1 MNYHLRTPQGQD
13 LGIHLLEELRRRR
26 QSGELT
32 GAEFVWCAGMAN
44 WTLLD
49 SVLQEGAAATPPL
62 IALPIQKSANPWLVF
77 GIIAVIAAIFGVFL
91 FVGLGVLSLAKRERR
106 ASNDITAGF
115 PAVTTR
121 SGNTKTL
128 SAVELASQPVVCH
141 TNTLTAEDMRKKEK
155 EFRIRQY
162 LEGYKNY
169 GQHNPTT
176 DAAAVNFLESWI
188 LCHYGTPAEQT
199 NIPPLATLSDQLAT
213 NPACTD
219 PLVLAVAAINAVEL
233 HEAIRRLE
241 RAVSGFEKSR
251 HKAYPKFFATVTL
264 ATKLIQDKNDR
275 QPVLDAAAIQHLKE
289 TLRDGSLRDTDQDV
303 IADILIFGWGRGFF
317 DRNTATVCSTVQA
330 SGDSFAWLALVLEGE
345 SEIRQA
351 WQARGGGYADSVS
364 DKGWRGFIEHL
375 AKARTQFTKAWKLH
389 PELPLAATRMI
400 YVSLGD
406 SNLTEMRLWFD
417 RAVAAQIDYTK
428 AWADLRWGLRPRWY
442 GDRKAMLAL
451 GITALNT
458 RRFDTDVPR
467 MFFDAVSDLESELE
481 QPPGEHI
488 YSRREIWPHLQAMYE
503 GYIAEPSQIA
513 ARDGWRNTFSAV
525 AYIARKYDVA
535 QRQLAALNW
544 DPCRKNLTG
553 WGVDLSLMNLEVAA
567 RTGPLGKQ
575 ITEAEQHRA
584 TGASANAIKILTAL
598 KDTRDIEPRTLQFIQ
613 DRLTTL
619 ELERRLQA
627 GEWVDFLPT
636 EASFRGWSIERG
648 TVRRL
653 EDGAL
658 EVESSQDGHALY
670 SRVRLG
676 MEFEVKG
683 DIETVRSSTPSFQG
697 GLVIGLPEPEAGDWY
712 AFRIKRNTDEG
723 ELAAYA
729 IGWTKR
735 QVYHPV
741 RLNNV
746 TNSFHLHFRPD
757 RISAFV
763 NGQEIFNQVKPPKNS
778 NFSTNTILLGLGAFN
793 DSNETVVRYR
803 NLKVRQIVK
812 N

>member
-26 QSGELT
+26 QTGELT

-49 SVLQEGAAATPPL
+49 SVLQEGAATIPPL
-62 IALPIQKSANPWLVF
+62 IARPAQKSANPWLVF
-77 GIIAVIAAIFGVFL
+77 GIIAVIVAIFGVFL
-91 FVGLGVLSLAKRERR
+91 FVGLGALSLAKRGWPTP
-106 ASNDITAGF
+106 DDTTAGF
-115 PAVTTR
+115 PADTTR

-128 SAVELASQPVVCH
+128 SAVELASQPVVWH

-169 GQHNPTT
+169 GQHNPAT

-199 NIPPLATLSDQLAT
+199 NIPPLAPLSDQLAA

-219 PLVLAVAAINAVEL
+219 PLVLTVAAINAVEL

-275 QPVLDAAAIQHLKE
+275 QPVLDAAALQHLKE
-289 TLRDGSLRDTDQDV
+289 ALRDGSLRDSDQDV

-317 DRNTATVCSTVQA
+317 DRNPATICSMVQA

-364 DKGWRGFIEHL
+364 DKGWRGFTEHL
-375 AKARTQFTKAWKLH
+375 AKARTRFTKAWKLH

-406 SNLTEMRLWFD
+406 SDLTEMRLWFD
-417 RAVAAQIDYTK
+417 RAVAAQIDYAK

-467 MFFDAVSDLESELE
+467 MFFDAVSDVESELE

-488 YSRREIWPHLQAMYE
+488 YSRREIWPHLQTMYE
-503 GYIAEPSQIA
+503 GYIAEPTQIA
-513 ARDGWRNTFSAV
+513 VRNGWRNTFSAV
-525 AYIARKYDVA
+525 AYIARKYEVA
-535 QRQLAALNW
+535 QKQLEALNW
-544 DPCRKNLTG
+544 EPRRYNLTG
-553 WGVDLSLMNLEVAA
+553 WGRDLSLMNLEVAA
-567 RTGPLGKQ
+567 RTGPFGKQ
-575 ITEAEQHRA
+575 ITEAEQHRDDGRF
-584 TGASANAIKILTAL
+584 TDAIKILTVL
-598 KDTRDIEPRTLQFIQ
+598 KDAPDIELRTLKFIQ

-619 ELERRLQA
+619 ELERRLET
-627 GEWVDFLPT
+627 GEWVDFLPG
-636 EASFRGWSIERG
+636 EESFRSWCLERG
-648 TVRRL
+648 KVRRL
-653 EDGAL
+653 PDGAL
-658 EVESSQDGHALY
+658 EVESGQDGHALY

-676 MEFEVKG
+676 AEFEVKG
-683 DIETVRSSTPSFQG
+683 DIETVRSSTSSFQG

-712 AFRIKRNTDEG
+712 GFRLKRNSDEG
-723 ELAAYA
+723 ELVAYA

-735 QVYHPV
+735 QVYQPI
-741 RLNNV
+741 RLNDK

-757 RISAFV
+757 SIKASV
-763 NGQEIFNQVKPPKNS
+763 NGQAAFNQVKPPKNS
-778 NFSTNTILLGLGAFN
+778 SFSTNAIHLGLGAFN
-793 DSNETVVRYR
+793 DSNETVIRYR
-803 NLKVRQIVK
+803 NLKVRQIGK